1 MTNNIHK
8 SRNSHVFRFAQYYI
22 LEKSLQEILRALKKS
37 SFSKETTYVI

>member
-1 MTNNIHK
+1 MNDKQHIQVSGK
-8 SRNSHVFRFAQYYI
+8 SFAQHYI